1 MFSFYHKVLNYE
13 LNLDG
18 KNCEDIVK
26 VENVSPAQK
35 VIIVAN
41 IRSEHFVQALMVKIL
56 EAGPFDSL
64 LPMPLLFPA
73 LK

>member
-1 MFSFYHKVLNYE
+1 MA
-13 LNLDG
+13 

-26 VENVSPAQK
+26 VENVSPVQK
-35 VIIVAN
+35 VIIIAN
-41 IRSEHFVQALMVKIL
+41 ICSEHFVQALMVKIL